1 MVVQKGLFSINYTI
15 QRCSNLNLGR
25 MFIQKSLSAY
35 RSAFSKFPSR
45 CGTYQRAT
53 KQTQIGLLIHNNT
66 PGLAC
71 ATGGYDLKFGF
82 KLLQQKY
89 SKSGQ
94 GNIQSRISGTF
105 PVEGFLLHLRN
116 GKGVLFLQSYGNTS
130 GSLGE
135 QVGMLREHEPQAKV
149 STAFQS
155 SP

>member
-1 MVVQKGLFSINYTI
+1 MCHTICCNKFWSCICLKGPFGYLLFFRGRGGDGSAERFIFNKLYN
-15 QRCSNLNLGR
+15 SEMFKFKLGR

-94 GNIQSRISGTF
+94 GNI
-105 PVEGFLLHLRN
+105 
-116 GKGVLFLQSYGNTS
+116 
-130 GSLGE
+130 
-135 QVGMLREHEPQAKV
+135 
-149 STAFQS
+149 
-155 SP
+155 

>member
-1 MVVQKGLFSINYTI
+1 MRCAILFAAISSGLVFVWKALLATYFFLGGGEGMVVQKGLFSINYTI
-15 QRCSNLNLGR
+15 LRCSNLNLGR

-94 GNIQSRISGTF
+94 GNI
-105 PVEGFLLHLRN
+105 
-116 GKGVLFLQSYGNTS
+116 
-130 GSLGE
+130 
-135 QVGMLREHEPQAKV
+135 
-149 STAFQS
+149 
-155 SP
+155 